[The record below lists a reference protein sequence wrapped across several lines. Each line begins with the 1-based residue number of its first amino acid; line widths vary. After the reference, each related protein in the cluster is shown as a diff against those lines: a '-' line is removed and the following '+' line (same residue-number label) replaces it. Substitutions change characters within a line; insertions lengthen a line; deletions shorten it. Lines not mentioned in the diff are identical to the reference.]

1 MSNIKNFIYEKE
13 NCTEFEPELDF
24 AKKYVRTG
32 KWSTDW
38 LGRRVPEKEE
48 QIDTDYIIDD
58 HFRKIPSYCCRQCG
72 RTIIKYNDVYQGRE
86 FFAGFLTKYIFS
98 QKNGY
103 CRICA
108 LKQAK
113 KHDKYY
119 PFPDYVKYPN
129 EHAGETMYFLD
140 KDGFPTGEKIEEDL
154 SLGNIVVHERD

>member
-1 MSNIKNFIYEKE
+1 MIKDFIYESE
-13 NCTEFEPELDF
+13 NCSEYEPELTF
-24 AKKYVRTG
+24 AKKYIRTG

-58 HFRKIPSYCCRQCG
+58 HFRKVPSFCCRQCG
-72 RTIIKYNDVYQGRE
+72 RTIIKYSDIYQGRE
-86 FFAGFLTKYIFS
+86 YYAGFITKYIFS

-113 KHDKYY
+113 KYEKSYA
-119 PFPDYVKYPN
+119 FPDYVKYPN
-129 EHAGETMYFLD
+129 EYAGETMYFLD

-154 SLGNIVVHERD
+154 TLGNITVVRERD